1 MTQPTLANQA
11 LSQSIHLSGST
22 PLAQSLPE
30 SLSARLLEVAHQHPL
45 LVALDFDGVVAPLG
59 DDPAAV
65 TPLPETVAAIQR
77 LVAHGI
83 PVAVVSGRDLAS
95 LGSVAQI
102 GPGVLMVGSHG
113 DEWAGPAR
121 PGVSDADL
129 DADLDVNANVVHAAA
144 VAAHR
149 GAAAHPGA
157 WVELKRS
164 SVAVHVRRMPSHLRA
179 AALAAARQALHGI
192 PGVRLLPG
200 NDVLEATTTPAD
212 KGVAVETLRAM
223 SGAAAVIF
231 LGDDVTD
238 EAAFARLGS
247 GDLGIK
253 VGAGDTCAAERV
265 PDCIAVSHVL
275 HTLADH
281 IDRDVGMS
289 SELTS
294 ERTRL

>member
-1 MTQPTLANQA
+1 MTQPAVANQA
-11 LSQSIHLSGST
+11 LPS
-22 PLAQSLPE
+22 
-30 SLSARLLEVAHQHPL
+30 SLSARLHELAHRHPL
-45 LVALDFDGVVAPLG
+45 LVALDFDGVLAPLS

-65 TPLPETVAAIQR
+65 TPLPETVAAIRR

-95 LGSVAQI
+95 LSSVAQI
-102 GPGVLMVGSHG
+102 GPGVLMVGGHG
-113 DEWAGPAR
+113 DEWAEPAR
-121 PGVSDADL
+121 LEVSHADL
-129 DADLDVNANVVHAAA
+129 DAHVDVVHAAA

-149 GAAAHPGA
+149 VAAAHPGA
-157 WVELKRS
+157 WIELKRT

-200 NDVLEATTTPAD
+200 TDVLEATTTPAD
-212 KGVAVETLRAM
+212 KGVAVQTLRAL

-238 EAAFARLGS
+238 EAAFARLGP

-253 VGAGDTCAAERV
+253 VGDGDTRAAERI
-265 PDCIAVSHVL
+265 PDCTAVTHVL
-275 HTLADH
+275 RTLADH
-281 IDRDVGMS
+281 LDRDVGIS
-289 SELTS
+289 SERTP

>member
-1 MTQPTLANQA
+1 MTQPAVANQA
-11 LSQSIHLSGST
+11 LPS
-22 PLAQSLPE
+22 
-30 SLSARLLEVAHQHPL
+30 SLSARLHELAHRHPL
-45 LVALDFDGVVAPLG
+45 LVALDFDGVLAPLS

-65 TPLPETVAAIQR
+65 TPLPEAVAAIQR

-95 LGSVAQI
+95 LSSVAQI
-102 GPGVLMVGSHG
+102 GPGVLMVGGHG
-113 DEWAGPAR
+113 DEWAEPAR
-121 PGVSDADL
+121 LEVSHADL
-129 DADLDVNANVVHAAA
+129 DAHVDVVHAAA

-149 GAAAHPGA
+149 VAAAHPGA
-157 WVELKRS
+157 WIELKRT

-200 NDVLEATTTPAD
+200 TDVLEATTTPAD
-212 KGVAVETLRAM
+212 KGVAVQTLRAL

-238 EAAFARLGS
+238 EAAFARLGP

-253 VGAGDTCAAERV
+253 VGDGDTRAAERI
-265 PDCIAVSHVL
+265 PDCTAVTHVL
-275 HTLADH
+275 RTLADH
-281 IDRDVGMS
+281 LDRDVGIS
-289 SELTS
+289 SERTP

>member
-1 MTQPTLANQA
+1 MTQPVVANQA
-11 LSQSIHLSGST
+11 LPS
-22 PLAQSLPE
+22 
-30 SLSARLLEVAHQHPL
+30 SLSARLHELAHRHPL
-45 LVALDFDGVVAPLG
+45 LVALDFDGVLAPLG

-65 TPLPETVAAIQR
+65 TPLPEAVAAIQR

-95 LGSVAQI
+95 LSSVAQI
-102 GPGVLMVGSHG
+102 GPGVLMVGGHG
-113 DEWAGPAR
+113 DEWAEPAR
-121 PGVSDADL
+121 LEVSHADL
-129 DADLDVNANVVHAAA
+129 DAHVDVVHAAA

-149 GAAAHPGA
+149 VAAAHPGA
-157 WVELKRS
+157 WIELKRT

-200 NDVLEATTTPAD
+200 TDVLEATTTPAD
-212 KGVAVETLRAM
+212 KGVAVQTLRAL

-238 EAAFARLGS
+238 EAAFARLGP

-253 VGAGDTCAAERV
+253 VGDGDTRAAERI
-265 PDCIAVSHVL
+265 PDCTAVTHVL
-275 HTLADH
+275 RTLADH
-281 IDRDVGMS
+281 LDRDVGIS
-289 SELTS
+289 SERTP

>member
-1 MTQPTLANQA
+1 MTQPAVANQA
-11 LSQSIHLSGST
+11 LPS
-22 PLAQSLPE
+22 
-30 SLSARLLEVAHQHPL
+30 SLSARLHELAHRHPL
-45 LVALDFDGVVAPLG
+45 LVALDFDGVLAPLG

-65 TPLPETVAAIQR
+65 TPLPEAVAAIRR

-95 LGSVAQI
+95 LSSVAQI
-102 GPGVLMVGSHG
+102 GPGVLMVGGHG
-113 DEWAGPAR
+113 DEWAEPAR
-121 PGVSDADL
+121 LEVSHADL
-129 DADLDVNANVVHAAA
+129 DANADVVHAAA

-149 GAAAHPGA
+149 VAAAHPGA
-157 WVELKRS
+157 WVELKRT

-200 NDVLEATTTPAD
+200 TDVLEATTTPAD
-212 KGVAVETLRAM
+212 KGVAVQTLRAM

-238 EAAFARLGS
+238 EAAFARLGP

-253 VGAGDTCAAERV
+253 VGDGDTRAAERI
-265 PDCIAVSHVL
+265 PDCTAVTHVL
-275 HTLADH
+275 RTLADH
-281 IDRDVGMS
+281 LDRDVGIS
-289 SELTS
+289 SERTP

>member
-1 MTQPTLANQA
+1 MTQPVVANQA
-11 LSQSIHLSGST
+11 LPS
-22 PLAQSLPE
+22 
-30 SLSARLLEVAHQHPL
+30 SLSARLHELAHRHPL
-45 LVALDFDGVVAPLG
+45 LVALDFDGVLAPLS

-65 TPLPETVAAIQR
+65 TPLPEAVAAIQR

-95 LGSVAQI
+95 LSSVAQI
-102 GPGVLMVGSHG
+102 GPGVLMVGGHG
-113 DEWAGPAR
+113 DEWAEPAR
-121 PGVSDADL
+121 LEVSHADL
-129 DADLDVNANVVHAAA
+129 DAHVDVVHAAA

-149 GAAAHPGA
+149 VAAAHPGA
-157 WVELKRS
+157 WIELKRT

-200 NDVLEATTTPAD
+200 TDVLEATTTPAD
-212 KGVAVETLRAM
+212 KGVAVQTLRAM

-238 EAAFARLGS
+238 EAAFARLGP

-253 VGAGDTCAAERV
+253 VGDGDTRAAERI
-265 PDCIAVSHVL
+265 PDCIAVTHVL
-275 HTLADH
+275 RTLADH
-281 IDRDVGMS
+281 LDRDVGIS
-289 SELTS
+289 SERTP

>member
-1 MTQPTLANQA
+1 MTQPVVANQA
-11 LSQSIHLSGST
+11 LPS
-22 PLAQSLPE
+22 
-30 SLSARLLEVAHQHPL
+30 SLSARLHELAHRHPL
-45 LVALDFDGVVAPLG
+45 LVALDFDGVLAPLS

-65 TPLPETVAAIQR
+65 TPLPEAVAAIQR

-95 LGSVAQI
+95 LSSVAQI
-102 GPGVLMVGSHG
+102 GPGVLMVGGHG
-113 DEWAGPAR
+113 DEWAEPAR
-121 PGVSDADL
+121 LEVSHADL
-129 DADLDVNANVVHAAA
+129 DAHVDVVHAAA

-149 GAAAHPGA
+149 VAAAHPGA
-157 WVELKRS
+157 WIELKRT

-200 NDVLEATTTPAD
+200 TDVLEATTTPAD
-212 KGVAVETLRAM
+212 KGVAVQTLRAM

-238 EAAFARLGS
+238 EAAFARLGP

-253 VGAGDTCAAERV
+253 VGDGDTRAAERI
-265 PDCIAVSHVL
+265 PDCTAVTHVL
-275 HTLADH
+275 RTLADH
-281 IDRDVGMS
+281 LDRDVGIS
-289 SELTS
+289 SERTP

>member
-1 MTQPTLANQA
+1 MTQPAVANQA
-11 LSQSIHLSGST
+11 LPS
-22 PLAQSLPE
+22 
-30 SLSARLLEVAHQHPL
+30 SLSARLHELAHRHPL
-45 LVALDFDGVVAPLG
+45 LVALDFDGVLAPLS

-65 TPLPETVAAIQR
+65 TPLPEAVAAIRR

-95 LGSVAQI
+95 LSSVAQI
-102 GPGVLMVGSHG
+102 GPGVLMVGGHG
-113 DEWAGPAR
+113 DEWAEPAR
-121 PGVSDADL
+121 LEVSHADL
-129 DADLDVNANVVHAAA
+129 DAHVDVVHAAA

-149 GAAAHPGA
+149 VAAAHPGA
-157 WVELKRS
+157 WIELKRT

-200 NDVLEATTTPAD
+200 TDVLEATTTPAD
-212 KGVAVETLRAM
+212 KGVAVQTLRAM

-238 EAAFARLGS
+238 EAAFARLGP

-253 VGAGDTCAAERV
+253 VGDGDTRAAERI
-265 PDCIAVSHVL
+265 PDCIAVTHVL
-275 HTLADH
+275 RTLADH
-281 IDRDVGMS
+281 LDRDVGIS
-289 SELTS
+289 SERTP

>member
-1 MTQPTLANQA
+1 MTQPAVANQA
-11 LSQSIHLSGST
+11 LPS
-22 PLAQSLPE
+22 
-30 SLSARLLEVAHQHPL
+30 SLSARLHELAHRHPL
-45 LVALDFDGVVAPLG
+45 LVALDFDGVLAPLG

-65 TPLPETVAAIQR
+65 TPLPEAVAAIQR

-95 LGSVAQI
+95 LSSVAQI

-113 DEWAGPAR
+113 DEWAEPAR
-121 PGVSDADL
+121 LEVSHADL
-129 DADLDVNANVVHAAA
+129 DANADVVHAAA

-149 GAAAHPGA
+149 VAAAHPGA

-200 NDVLEATTTPAD
+200 TDVLEATTTPAD
-212 KGVAVETLRAM
+212 KGVAVQTLRAM

-238 EAAFARLGS
+238 EAAFARLGP

-253 VGAGDTCAAERV
+253 VGDGDTRAAERI
-265 PDCIAVSHVL
+265 PDCTAVTHVL
-275 HTLADH
+275 RTLADH
-281 IDRDVGMS
+281 LDRDVGIS
-289 SELTS
+289 SERTP

>member
-11 LSQSIHLSGST
+11 
-22 PLAQSLPE
+22 LAQSLPE
-30 SLSARLLEVAHQHPL
+30 SLSARLHEVAHRHPL

-113 DEWAGPAR
+113 DEWAEPAR
-121 PGVSDADL
+121 PEVSDADL
-129 DADLDVNANVVHAAA
+129 DANANVVHAAA

-149 GAAAHPGA
+149 VAAAHPGA

-200 NDVLEATTTPAD
+200 SDVLEATTTPAD

-281 IDRDVGMS
+281 IDRDVGIS

>member
-1 MTQPTLANQA
+1 MTQPAVANQA
-11 LSQSIHLSGST
+11 LPS
-22 PLAQSLPE
+22 
-30 SLSARLLEVAHQHPL
+30 SLSARLHELAHRHPL
-45 LVALDFDGVVAPLG
+45 LVALDFDGVLAPLG

-65 TPLPETVAAIQR
+65 TPLPEAVAAIRR

-95 LGSVAQI
+95 LSSVAQI
-102 GPGVLMVGSHG
+102 GPGVLMVGGHG
-113 DEWAGPAR
+113 DEWAEPAR
-121 PGVSDADL
+121 LEVSHADL
-129 DADLDVNANVVHAAA
+129 DAHVDVVHVDVVHADVVHAAA

-149 GAAAHPGA
+149 VAAAHPGA
-157 WVELKRS
+157 WVELKRT

-200 NDVLEATTTPAD
+200 TDVLEATTTPAD
-212 KGVAVETLRAM
+212 KGVAVQTLRAM

-238 EAAFARLGS
+238 EAAFARLGP

-253 VGAGDTCAAERV
+253 VGDGDTRAAERI
-265 PDCIAVSHVL
+265 PDCTAVTHVL
-275 HTLADH
+275 RTLADH
-281 IDRDVGMS
+281 LDRDVGIS
-289 SELTS
+289 SERTP

>member
-1 MTQPTLANQA
+1 MTQPAVANQA
-11 LSQSIHLSGST
+11 LPS
-22 PLAQSLPE
+22 
-30 SLSARLLEVAHQHPL
+30 SLSARLHELAHRHPL
-45 LVALDFDGVVAPLG
+45 LVALDFDGVLAPLG

-65 TPLPETVAAIQR
+65 TPLPEAVAAIRR

-95 LGSVAQI
+95 LSSVAQI
-102 GPGVLMVGSHG
+102 GPGVLMVGGHG
-113 DEWAGPAR
+113 DEWAEPAR
-121 PGVSDADL
+121 LEVSHADL
-129 DADLDVNANVVHAAA
+129 DAHVDVVHAAA

-149 GAAAHPGA
+149 VAAAHPGA
-157 WVELKRS
+157 WIELKRT

-200 NDVLEATTTPAD
+200 TDVLEATTTPAD
-212 KGVAVETLRAM
+212 KGVAVQTLRAL

-238 EAAFARLGS
+238 EAAFARLGP

-253 VGAGDTCAAERV
+253 VGDGDTRAAERI
-265 PDCIAVSHVL
+265 PDCTAVTHVL
-275 HTLADH
+275 RTLADH
-281 IDRDVGMS
+281 LDRDVGIS
-289 SELTS
+289 SERTP

>member
-1 MTQPTLANQA
+1 MTQPVVANQA
-11 LSQSIHLSGST
+11 LPS
-22 PLAQSLPE
+22 
-30 SLSARLLEVAHQHPL
+30 SLSARLHELAHRHPL
-45 LVALDFDGVVAPLG
+45 LVALDFDGVLAPLS

-65 TPLPETVAAIQR
+65 TPLPEAVAAIQR

-95 LGSVAQI
+95 LSSVAQI
-102 GPGVLMVGSHG
+102 GPGVLMVGGHG
-113 DEWAGPAR
+113 DEWAEPAR
-121 PGVSDADL
+121 LEVSHADL
-129 DADLDVNANVVHAAA
+129 DAHVDVVHAAA

-149 GAAAHPGA
+149 VAAAHPGA
-157 WVELKRS
+157 WIELKRT

-200 NDVLEATTTPAD
+200 TDVLEATTTPAD
-212 KGVAVETLRAM
+212 KGVAVQTLRAL

-238 EAAFARLGS
+238 EAAFARLGP

-253 VGAGDTCAAERV
+253 VGDGDTRAAERI
-265 PDCIAVSHVL
+265 PDCTAVTHVL
-275 HTLADH
+275 RTLADH
-281 IDRDVGMS
+281 LDRDVGIS
-289 SELTS
+289 SERTP

>member
-1 MTQPTLANQA
+1 MTQPAVANQA
-11 LSQSIHLSGST
+11 LPS
-22 PLAQSLPE
+22 
-30 SLSARLLEVAHQHPL
+30 SLSARLHELAHRHPL
-45 LVALDFDGVVAPLG
+45 LVALDFDGVLAPLG

-65 TPLPETVAAIQR
+65 TPLPEAVAAIRR

-95 LGSVAQI
+95 LSSVAQI
-102 GPGVLMVGSHG
+102 GPGVLMVGGHG
-113 DEWAGPAR
+113 DEWAEPAR
-121 PGVSDADL
+121 LEVSHADL
-129 DADLDVNANVVHAAA
+129 DAHVDVVHAAA

-149 GAAAHPGA
+149 VAAAHPGA
-157 WVELKRS
+157 WVELKRT

-200 NDVLEATTTPAD
+200 TDVLEATTTPAD
-212 KGVAVETLRAM
+212 KGVAVQTLRAL

-238 EAAFARLGS
+238 EAAFARLGP

-253 VGAGDTCAAERV
+253 VGDGDTRAAERI
-265 PDCIAVSHVL
+265 PDCTAVTHVL
-275 HTLADH
+275 RTLADH
-281 IDRDVGMS
+281 LDRDVGIS
-289 SELTS
+289 SERTP